1 MHCEYTIR
9 AAEAGKH
16 VFCEKPMAISS
27 NECKLMIDA
36 CRHAGV
42 KLMIGNR
49 LHHEPVFL
57 KLHQALARGP
67 DHSGYRLQLRHWAG
81 GTRPTQHSYGA
92 RLLRTEFCSVLL
104 GQLLFK
110 LALSGQTALPDITQ
124 STSWRFGAKRDVFV
138 LACPWRLLITELFPY
153 ELPELYQA
161 GITVQLKEQRSI
173 PYGRGKVDLL
183 HQFLV
188 ASIVL

>member
-1 MHCEYTIR
+1 
-9 AAEAGKH
+9 
-16 VFCEKPMAISS
+16 MAISS